1 MHVSASF
8 ALKMILI
15 KLDANENT
23 FSDDVKFFFL
33 LSLLSTHAVCHT
45 DIYTLDGHDP
55 EGTNK
60 HDRSRVYA
68 LTSSFML
75 QEF

>member
-8 ALKMILI
+8 ALKRAMIVI
-15 KLDANENT
+15 KLDANENAS
-23 FSDDVKFFFL
+23 SDDVKFLFL
-33 LSLLSTHAVCHT
+33 LSLLSIHAVCHT

-68 LTSSFML
+68 LTFSSL
-75 QEF
+75 LR